1 MKKMKNV
8 VSKAGLALAIGAGAI
23 GTVGHV
29 APMQAHAADIPEVT
43 VDKTGKV
50 NTGTLKK
57 GDMSKSWTTLIGK
70 YRFWIAGFSGIAAVS
85 MILFFILNFM
95 KLGASAGNPSARSQ
109 ALSGLIW
116 TGLAAAGLGAV
127 SVIVGFFYSALL

>member
-1 MKKMKNV
+1 MKNMKKV

-29 APMQAHAADIPEVT
+29 APMQAHAADIPEVK
-43 VDKTGKV
+43 VGKDGKV
-50 NTGTLKK
+50 DTGSLKK
-57 GDMSKSWTTLIGK
+57 GDMSSSWTDLIK
-70 YRFWIAGFSGIAAVS
+70 RYRFWIAGFSGIAAVS

-95 KLGASAGNPSARSQ
+95 KLGASAGNPNARSQ

-116 TGLAAAGLGAV
+116 TGLAAAGLGGV
-127 SVIVGFFYSALL
+127 SIIVGFFYSALI